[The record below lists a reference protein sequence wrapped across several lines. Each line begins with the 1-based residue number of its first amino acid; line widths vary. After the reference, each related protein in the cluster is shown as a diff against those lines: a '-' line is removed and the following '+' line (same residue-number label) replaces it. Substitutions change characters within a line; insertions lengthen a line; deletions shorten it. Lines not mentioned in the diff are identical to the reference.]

1 MLLDKGIPWHLYLYQ
16 RVEEELKEE
25 RERSEDMEQRLEGD
39 INDLQDSL
47 DEAHQEIENLAR
59 YKKGYDDLYYGKE
72 LYHFFFKRERENE
85 WMNDSIFHG

>member
-1 MLLDKGIPWHLYLYQ
+1 MYLYQ

-59 YKKGYDDLYYGKE
+59 YKKGYDDLYYGIKE
-72 LYHFFFKRERENE
+72 PYLLFFLSEREREERSERERE
-85 WMNDSIFHG
+85 WQDF

>member
-1 MLLDKGIPWHLYLYQ
+1 MYLYQ

-72 LYHFFFKRERENE
+72 LYLSFFYKQSKRERERE
-85 WMNDSIFHG
+85 

>member
-1 MLLDKGIPWHLYLYQ
+1 
-16 RVEEELKEE
+16 
-25 RERSEDMEQRLEGD
+25 MEQRLEGD

-72 LYHFFFKRERENE
+72 LYLFFPWLNCNFFFLEREREN
-85 WMNDSIFHG
+85 DRIFHG

>member
-1 MLLDKGIPWHLYLYQ
+1 MYLYQ

-59 YKKGYDDLYYGKE
+59 YKKGYDDLYYGIKE
-72 LYHFFFKRERENE
+72 PYLFFLKRERERRE
-85 WMNDSIFHG
+85 IRERERMAGL

>member
-1 MLLDKGIPWHLYLYQ
+1 
-16 RVEEELKEE
+16 
-25 RERSEDMEQRLEGD
+25 MEQRLEGD

-72 LYHFFFKRERENE
+72 LYLLFFINRARERERE
-85 WMNDSIFHG
+85 RE

>member
-1 MLLDKGIPWHLYLYQ
+1 MYLYQ

-59 YKKGYDDLYYGKE
+59 YKKGYDDLYYGIKE
-72 LYHFFFKRERENE
+72 PYLLFFLKRERERREIRERERE
-85 WMNDSIFHG
+85 WQDF

>member
-1 MLLDKGIPWHLYLYQ
+1 
-16 RVEEELKEE
+16 
-25 RERSEDMEQRLEGD
+25 MEQRLEGD

-72 LYHFFFKRERENE
+72 LYLFFFKRERERE
-85 WMNDSIFHG
+85 RMNDRIFHG